1 MYSDDIVATDPRA
14 QVVMGDFTVDE
25 PTKGGRGRGAGR
37 GRRGR
42 GGARRSGATGSK
54 MDVDH

>member
-14 QVVMGDFTVDE
+14 QVMVGDFTVDE
-25 PTKGGRGRGAGR
+25 PPRVGRGRGGGR

-42 GGARRSGATGSK
+42 GVRRSGGVGGK
-54 MDVDH
+54 MDIDH